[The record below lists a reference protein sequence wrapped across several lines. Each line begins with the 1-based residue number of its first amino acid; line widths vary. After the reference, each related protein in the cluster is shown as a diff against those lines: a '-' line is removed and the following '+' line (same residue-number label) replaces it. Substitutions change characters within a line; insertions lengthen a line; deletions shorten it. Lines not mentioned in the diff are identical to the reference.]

1 MSLND
6 AVFAALTRVEDL
18 PRRVLVGGLAVTQV
32 FDRLPAEE
40 QAGLLGS
47 QDNEVLARREALDE
61 LTFALDELVQEGR
74 VRRKRARMKS
84 ALVDVYRRRWL

>member
-6 AVFAALTRVEDL
+6 AVYAALTRAEDL
-18 PRRVLVGGLAVTQV
+18 PRRLLVGGLAVTQV
-32 FDRLPAEE
+32 FERLEPRL
-40 QAGLLGS
+40 QTRLLGDE
-47 QDNEVLARREALDE
+47 DNEVLARRAALEE

-74 VRRKRARMKS
+74 VQRKRARMKS